1 MVGELKMMP
10 RRGSSRTA
18 ATPIDCLFPG
28 KKETGLIVYKD
39 DRPHAAELLVGCGW
53 AAQGRGGAFMSFFY
67 DIRAL

>member
-53 AAQGRGGAFMSFFY
+53 AAQGRVFLSFFY
-67 DIRAL
+67 DNRAH